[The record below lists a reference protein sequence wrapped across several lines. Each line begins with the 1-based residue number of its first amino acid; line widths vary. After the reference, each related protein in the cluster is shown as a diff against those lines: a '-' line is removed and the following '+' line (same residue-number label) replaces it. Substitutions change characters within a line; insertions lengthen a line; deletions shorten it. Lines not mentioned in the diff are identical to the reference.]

1 MNDRSQM
8 AFSPIKQM
16 RNHRSQK
23 KDLRLA
29 ENRIDKITKLL
40 VTQTAILSARRAN
53 WGLAETDNALLA
65 RICDSRR
72 RAMDYLLRV
81 QAFC

>member
-1 MNDRSQM
+1 MNGRSQM
-8 AFSPIKQM
+8 TFSTTKHM
-16 RNHRSQK
+16 KNSRSQK
-23 KDLRLA
+23 KNLRFA
-29 ENRIDKITKLL
+29 ENTVEKITQLL
-40 VTQTAILSARRAN
+40 VSQTAVVRARRAN
-53 WGLAETDNALLA
+53 TASAETDNALLA